1 MSLLSMAKV
10 RMSNFTKILFIVLS
24 ATLSACATIK
34 EITIP
39 QTIPTPIEKSGIA
52 TAGAI
57 SIDITPPPG
66 LPMGGYSVMANI
78 GQGFRTRLKARVIYL
93 NDGKGNSTV
102 LVQTDLTAA
111 SLLMH
116 HKVASAV
123 AKATGLR
130 PGDIAITASHSHSA
144 PANIFNND
152 FYNKHMSSGKGL
164 EEEFL
169 KFSVTQI
176 SKGIIE
182 AYNIRRPA
190 KIAIGSKN
198 IYGYNRNR
206 SISAYALNSDIN
218 PIDINDQNSVF
229 KAVNPA
235 LTMIRIDV
243 KDKSNQYYPLAAFS
257 SFSVHATAITPQV
270 EVYNAD
276 LFAYAQKDLE
286 WSIKRAHNTP
296 WPVVHALTTGTQGDM
311 APALELQGDNY
322 IRHFDL
328 NWKQAKKLG
337 QSIGKEAI
345 KLFESLQSKLSP
357 DISLMNVAR
366 ELNIRNNNKIGDI
379 SLCKDAAIGSPT
391 VGGAYERRTPWLSTL
406 PFFNTDSIFSHRWLF
421 TDGCHGNKNHVGFAY
436 IQPIF
441 EPKDSFPQIVMFQ
454 LIKINDALIIPLP
467 FEVTINAG
475 KQISSTIMTTYNNA
489 NTKPVEYVWITSN
502 ANGYFGYTTTVDEYA
517 RQNYEGG
524 HTLYGKYSTP
534 YLAEQLSDLV
544 FNSKSNPAIHE
555 LLPNWQ
561 YKVAV
566 NQFLPKKQNSS
577 GTRQII
583 QQPEVV
589 EAKNLHDE
597 HYVAFQWQDINPSE
611 IDFHKPL
618 GKIELLQSGNWLPL
632 QVKNEPINDE
642 GYDIE
647 IRYLTD
653 LGNDMGKYEIRWYNP
668 AIGHNYR
675 FVIEPRKKQTRLI
688 SRAFS
693 YFPIK
698 ENKHDLMV
706 YK

>member
-1 MSLLSMAKV
+1 MPKFIKLL
-10 RMSNFTKILFIVLS
+10 LIVLS
-24 ATLSACATIK
+24 AILSACATIK
-34 EITIP
+34 KINIP
-39 QTIPTPIEKSGIA
+39 QTIPEPIEQSGFA

-57 SIDITPPPG
+57 SVDITPPPG
-66 LPMGGYSVMANI
+66 LPMGGYSVMANK

-93 NDGKGNSTV
+93 NDGKGNSTA

-116 HKVASAV
+116 HKVAAAV
-123 AKATGLR
+123 AKETGLR

-169 KFSVTQI
+169 KFSVKQI
-176 SKGIIE
+176 SNGIIE
-182 AYNIRRPA
+182 AYNKRRPA
-190 KIAIGSKN
+190 KIATGSKN

-206 SISAYALNSDIN
+206 SISAYALNSNIDPIN
-218 PIDINDQNSVF
+218 INDLNSVF
-229 KAVNPA
+229 KAVNPT

-243 KDKSNQYYPLAAFS
+243 KDESNQYFPLAAFS

-286 WSIKRAHNTP
+286 WAIKKTHATP

-345 KLFESLQSKLSP
+345 HLFESLQPNLSP
-357 DISLMNVAR
+357 EISLMNVAR
-366 ELNIRNNNKIGDI
+366 ELNIRDNNKIGDVG
-379 SLCKDAAIGSPT
+379 LCKDAAIGSPT
-391 VGGAYERRTPWLSTL
+391 VGGAYERRTPWLSAL

-421 TDGCHGNKNHVGFAY
+421 TGGCHGNKSHVGFAY
-436 IQPIF
+436 IQPLF

-454 LIKINDALIIPLP
+454 IIKINDALIIPLP
-467 FEVTINAG
+467 FEVTIHAG
-475 KQISSTIMTTYNNA
+475 KQISSKIMTAYKNYNS
-489 NTKPVEYVWITSN
+489 KPIKYVWINSN
-502 ANGYFGYTTTVDEYA
+502 ANGYFGYTTTVEEYA

-534 YLAEQLSDLV
+534 YLAEQLSELAID
-544 FNSKSNPAIHE
+544 SISIPTIHE

-566 NQFLPKKQNSS
+566 NRFLPTKQKST
-577 GTRQII
+577 GTRHII

-589 EAKNLHDE
+589 EAENSHE
-597 HYVAFQWQDINPSE
+597 ENYVFFMWQDINPSE
-611 IDFHKPL
+611 INFHKPL
-618 GKIELLQSGNWLPL
+618 GKIEQLQSGNWQPL

-653 LGNDMGKYEIRWYNP
+653 LENNMGQYEMRWYNP
-668 AIGHNYR
+668 LIGDNYR
-675 FVIEPRKKQTRLI
+675 FAIEPRKQQTRLI

-698 ENKHDLMV
+698 DNKHDMMV